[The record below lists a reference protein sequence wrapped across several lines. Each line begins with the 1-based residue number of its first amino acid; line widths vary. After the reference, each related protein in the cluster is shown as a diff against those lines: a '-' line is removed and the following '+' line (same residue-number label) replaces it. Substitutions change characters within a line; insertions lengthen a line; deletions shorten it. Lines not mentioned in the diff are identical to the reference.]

1 MEDDQ
6 DLVFRRK
13 KNIGDRIRRHSF
25 TIEKKI
31 AIVKTI
37 TTKTCKERW
46 KIGR

>member
-6 DLVFRRK
+6 DSVFRRK
-13 KNIGDRIRRHSF
+13 NHIGDRIRRHSF
-25 TIEKKI
+25 TTEKKI
-31 AIVKTI
+31 AFVKTI